1 MAWLGCLPLVAS
13 SNPCQDWESEREGKG
28 HRQRELRQLSAL
40 QPSRTR
46 THCAASVR
54 GSVCTHVSPH
64 VAHVCATLRLAV
76 PCQGHDADADAD
88 GHARNA
94 VAAFIELAPDFLW
107 AILLSLPLSPSLFFP
122 LPPRLDRQLSLRKGV
137 KSHKDTRTL
146 QLQLRRREV
155 NSSLSDRLPYATQ
168 QSAGNAQLATMWRR
182 RLQVVKAS
190 ELRDE
195 AWFLLNSCGLNDVRE
210 ERGKERDR
218 GRKTEQRKGQKKG
231 KRS

>member
-1 MAWLGCLPLVAS
+1 MWQAVTPAKTKR
-13 SNPCQDWESEREGKG
+13 EREREEKG

-76 PCQGHDADADAD
+76 PRQGHDADADAD

-107 AILLSLPLSPSLFFP
+107 AILLSLSLS
-122 LPPRLDRQLSLRKGV
+122 RC
-137 KSHKDTRTL
+137 
-146 QLQLRRREV
+146 
-155 NSSLSDRLPYATQ
+155 SSLSLLHSIGSCHCGRVLKVTRTHARCSCNCAAARSTQASAIACHMPRSKQQATRNLQ
-168 QSAGNAQLATMWRR
+168 Q
-182 RLQVVKAS
+182 
-190 ELRDE
+190 
-195 AWFLLNSCGLNDVRE
+195 CGAV
-210 ERGKERDR
+210 GC
-218 GRKTEQRKGQKKG
+218 
-231 KRS
+231 RS